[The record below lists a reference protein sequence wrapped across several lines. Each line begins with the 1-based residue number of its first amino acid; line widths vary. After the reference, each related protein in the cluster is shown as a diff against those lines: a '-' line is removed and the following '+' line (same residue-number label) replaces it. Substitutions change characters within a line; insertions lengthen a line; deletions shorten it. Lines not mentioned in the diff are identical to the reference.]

1 MSVSALLQCLK
12 FSKSENLWEIASPH
26 ISSYLIAVMKV
37 KLVLENGTIFTG
49 DSFGASGETTGEVVF
64 NTSLTGYQEI
74 LTDPSYAGQ
83 IVTMTY
89 PLIGNYG
96 VNTEDLE
103 SVKPQ
108 VAGFIVKEYSEYPS
122 NFRSTENLGNW
133 LLKHNIVGIQGID
146 TRMLTKMIRSVGAM
160 RGIISA
166 EDLDD
171 KSLLAKVKK
180 SPQMAGLDLAS
191 RVTTLQS
198 YKWDKVDK
206 TQFALPLAEA
216 VSGKKWNVV
225 VYDYGVKQNILRR
238 LTSYGCSLTVLPA
251 QTSAEDVLQ
260 MKPDGIFLSNGPGD
274 PAAVTYA
281 IENLK
286 KLIGK
291 KPIFGICLGHQLL
304 ALALGGKT
312 FKLKFGHRGAN
323 HPVKNLM
330 TGAIEITSQNHGF
343 AVDPDSL
350 DAKSIEI
357 THENWN
363 DHTNEGFRHRSLPI
377 FSVQYHPEASPG
389 PHDSD
394 YLFSQF
400 VEMIGK

>member
-1 MSVSALLQCLK
+1 
-12 FSKSENLWEIASPH
+12 
-26 ISSYLIAVMKV
+26 MKA

-49 DSFGASGETTGEVVF
+49 ESFSATGETTGEVVF

-96 VNTEDLE
+96 VNTDDLE
-103 SVKPQ
+103 SIKPQ
-108 VAGFIVKEYSEYPS
+108 VAGFIVKEYSEFPS
-122 NFRSTENLGNW
+122 NFRSSESLGGW
-133 LLKHNIVGIQGID
+133 LTKHKIIGIQGID

-160 RGIISA
+160 RGIISTT
-166 EDLDD
+166 DLDEI
-171 KSLLAKVKK
+171 SLLAKVNK
-180 SPQMAGLDLAS
+180 SSHMAGLDLAS
-191 RVTTLQS
+191 RVTTREL
-198 YKWDKVDK
+198 YKWNEVDK
-206 TQFALPLAEA
+206 TQFALPLAKA
-216 VSGKKWNVV
+216 VTAKKWNVV

-238 LTSYGCSLTVLPA
+238 LTSYGCNLTVLPA
-251 QTSAEDVLQ
+251 QTSAEEVLK

-281 IENLK
+281 IENIK

-312 FKLKFGHRGAN
+312 FKLKFGHRGGN
-323 HPVKNLM
+323 HPVKNLK
-330 TGAIEITSQNHGF
+330 TGSIEITSQNHGF
-343 AVDPDSL
+343 AVNPDSL

-394 YLFSQF
+394 YLFAQF
-400 VEMIGK
+400 VEMMAK

>member
-1 MSVSALLQCLK
+1 
-12 FSKSENLWEIASPH
+12 
-26 ISSYLIAVMKV
+26 MKA
-37 KLVLENGTIFTG
+37 KLVLENGTIFNG
-49 DSFGASGETTGEVVF
+49 ESFGANGETTGEVVF

-108 VAGFIVKEYSEYPS
+108 VAGFVVKEYSEFPS
-122 NFRSTENLGNW
+122 NFRSTESLGDW

-160 RGIISA
+160 RGIISTK
-166 EDLDD
+166 DLDD
-171 KSLLAKVKK
+171 NNLLAKVME

-191 RVTTLQS
+191 RVTTLQP

-206 TQFALPLAEA
+206 TQFALPLAKA
-216 VSGKKWNVV
+216 VSGKKWNVL

-238 LTSYGCSLTVLPA
+238 LTSYGCNLTVLPA
-251 QTSAEDVLQ
+251 QTSAEDVLK

-274 PAAVTYA
+274 PAAVIYA
-281 IENLK
+281 IDNIK

-312 FKLKFGHRGAN
+312 FKLKFGHRGGN

-330 TGAIEITSQNHGF
+330 TGAIEITAQNHGF
-343 AVDPDSL
+343 AVDPESL
-350 DAKSIEI
+350 DAESIEI

-400 VEMIGK
+400 VEMMGRQ

>member
-1 MSVSALLQCLK
+1 
-12 FSKSENLWEIASPH
+12 
-26 ISSYLIAVMKV
+26 
-37 KLVLENGTIFTG
+37 
-49 DSFGASGETTGEVVF
+49 
-64 NTSLTGYQEI
+64 
-74 LTDPSYAGQ
+74 
-83 IVTMTY
+83 MTY

-96 VNTEDLE
+96 VNTDDLE
-103 SVKPQ
+103 SIKPQ
-108 VAGFIVKEYSEYPS
+108 VSGFVVKEYSEFPS
-122 NFRSTENLGNW
+122 NFRSMECLGNW
-133 LLKHNIVGIQGID
+133 LTKHNIIGIQGID

-160 RGIISA
+160 RGIISTA
-166 EDLDD
+166 DGDD
-171 KSLLAKVKK
+171 HSLLAKVQR
-180 SPQMAGLDLAS
+180 SPHMSGLDLAS
-191 RVTTLQS
+191 RVTTTTS
-198 YKWDKVDK
+198 YPWDKVD
-206 TQFALPLAEA
+206 TTHFALALTKA
-216 VSGKKWNVV
+216 VSKKKYNVV

-238 LTSYGCSLTVLPA
+238 LTAYGCNLTVLPA
-251 QTSAEDVLQ
+251 QTSAEDVLK
-260 MKPDGIFLSNGPGD
+260 MNPDGIFLSNGPGD

-286 KLIGK
+286 KLIDK

-323 HPVKNLM
+323 HPVKNLK

-350 DAKSIEI
+350 DLQSLEI

-363 DHTNEGFRHRSLPI
+363 DHTNEGFRHRSLPL

-394 YLFSQF
+394 YLFRQF
-400 VEMIGK
+400 REMMDSSLG

>member
-1 MSVSALLQCLK
+1 
-12 FSKSENLWEIASPH
+12 
-26 ISSYLIAVMKV
+26 MKA

-49 DSFGASGETTGEVVF
+49 ESFGTSNETTGEVVF
-64 NTSLTGYQEI
+64 NTSITGYQEI
-74 LTDPSYAGQ
+74 LTDPSYSGQ

-96 VNTEDLE
+96 VNIDDLE

-108 VAGFIVKEYSEYPS
+108 VAGFIVKEYSAFPS
-122 NFRSTENLGNW
+122 NFRSTESLGGW
-133 LLKHNIVGIQGID
+133 LAKYNITGIQGID

-160 RGIISA
+160 RGIISS

-180 SPQMAGLDLAS
+180 SPHMAGLDLAS
-191 RVTTLQS
+191 RVTTDKS
-198 YKWDKVDK
+198 YTWNKID
-206 TQFALPLAEA
+206 TTPFALPAIN
-216 VSGKKWNVV
+216 SGSKKWNVV

-238 LTSYGCSLTVLPA
+238 LTSYGCKLTVLPA
-251 QTSAEDVLQ
+251 QTPADELLK
-260 MKPDGIFLSNGPGD
+260 MNPDGIFLSNGPGD

-281 IENLK
+281 IENIK

-323 HPVKNLM
+323 HPVKNLK
-330 TGAIEITSQNHGF
+330 TGSIEITSQNHGF

-350 DAKSIEI
+350 DPKFIEI
-357 THENWN
+357 THTNLN

-394 YLFSQF
+394 YLFKQF
-400 VEMIGK
+400 MDMIGK